1 MSTRPEQPA
10 PSRLLPFYIGFV
22 VVLALAIGVG
32 SWMFGRRPDL
42 APLLLLSAMGILS
55 FNLREPTVTS
65 RIGFSFLSIILLAS
79 GAILGPFGAW
89 FVGMVSPVI
98 DRDRKMRWF
107 QRLFNVAMTGIIGA
121 AGAWAYVLSSGAQDL
136 DQITGLTNLTMEVG
150 LPLMVAD
157 VVQCITNAV
166 LLSGVIHLYQRVPF
180 GVFVRRVLVSSGVA
194 YVGDGII
201 GFLVVILWFP
211 ADLGA
216 FSALLVM
223 APLLAARWAFIQ
235 YGEELRSHERTI
247 DTLVTALGTKEP
259 AAVARSRRAAL
270 LAEWVAEE
278 LGLGPHQIGTVRY
291 AATLHEIGHLGVPTR
306 LLRRSPDSL
315 TDAERRVVGRHC
327 VMGARMIEGID
338 FLEDARSGIRHQ
350 QERFDGRGRP
360 DGLAGHDIPVA
371 ARIVSVV
378 AAVEDLSAGPLDHV
392 SVTTGVPVGELLRPL
407 ELDPGRFD
415 PSVLTATRAAL
426 EKHGWQAAAISGAG
440 P

>member
-1 MSTRPEQPA
+1 MTTRPEQPP
-10 PSRLLPFYIGFV
+10 PSRLLPFYIAFV
-22 VVLALAIGVG
+22 VVLALALGAV
-32 SWMFGRRPDL
+32 SWVFGRHPDP

-55 FNLREPTVTS
+55 FNLREPAVTS

-89 FVGMVSPVI
+89 FVGVVSVVI
-98 DRDRKMRWF
+98 DRESEVKWF
-107 QRLFNVAMTGIIGA
+107 QNLFNVAMTGTIGA
-121 AGAWAYVLSSGAQDL
+121 AGAWAYVLANGTADL
-136 DQITGLTNLTMEVG
+136 DQVTGLANLAVEVG

-194 YVGDGII
+194 YVGYGII
-201 GFLVVILWFP
+201 GFLFVVLWFP

-216 FSALLVM
+216 FSALLIM

-235 YGEELRSHERTI
+235 YGEELRSHERTV

-259 AAVARSRRAAL
+259 PAVARSRRAAM

-291 AATLHEIGHLGVPTR
+291 AATLHELGHLGVPTR
-306 LLRRSPDSL
+306 LLRRAPDSL
-315 TDAERRVVGRHC
+315 TDAERRVVARHC

-350 QERFDGRGRP
+350 QERFDGHGRP
-360 DGLAGHDIPVA
+360 DGLSGHDIPVA
-371 ARIVSVV
+371 ARIVAVV
-378 AAVEDLSAGPLDHV
+378 TAVEDLSTMTPPGAPAAAVAQLLGPL
-392 SVTTGVPVGELLRPL
+392 ER
-407 ELDPGRFD
+407 DPGRFD
-415 PSVLTATRAAL
+415 PGVISATRAAL
-426 EKHGWQAAAISGAG
+426 EKHEWQAAVTSGAG
-440 P
+440 T